1 MSLFNVFNQK
11 EKDKRKSHIKNL
23 LEVAVADGILDDVEL
38 EIVMEVA
45 SKFDLTKAEVL
56 EIKDEPSKI
65 KFNPPSSEKAKIVLL
80 YDVVQVMIADKE
92 IHENEVKLCKDLA
105 VKLNLAPVVVDEMI
119 KMVTDSISSASDKHN
134 IEKLLDL

>member
-65 KFNPPSSEKAKIVLL
+65 KFNPPSSEKAKIELL

-105 VKLNLAPVVVDEMI
+105 VKLNLAPVVVDEII